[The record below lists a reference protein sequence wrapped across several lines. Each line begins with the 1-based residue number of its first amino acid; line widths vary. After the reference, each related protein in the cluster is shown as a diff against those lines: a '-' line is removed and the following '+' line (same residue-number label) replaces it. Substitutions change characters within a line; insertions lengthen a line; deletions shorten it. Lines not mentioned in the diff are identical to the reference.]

1 MRYKGISHS
10 LEILIGLIVCVF
22 ILMIAFKLLG
32 IYSAYQYEQQAQ
44 ITAKNLQTAM
54 NRVCVSGQP
63 MEVNVNFPQEL
74 TSGGKATNPISL
86 IWDKLT
92 GRKDAVTNALR
103 YMTALRSYG
112 DPWFVIYYEDFP
124 QEEDAGWTGWSEVAA
139 MRTTSM
145 VMRGITAASCAM
157 NLIPFSGV
165 GKKISRFVTKLSER
179 EGKIAKV
186 ARAAIKISRK
196 ARATGRAV
204 SKVTNIKRL
213 LKAGKTKLAKKM
225 FFKEIGKKIR
235 GKVNVGKAWLVIK
248 SLIKGRSIKSLT
260 SHLTESSKLIEV
272 YRGFFKVGGKLKSL
286 KKTKKVVKRLRKVA
300 DRGLYKEVSH
310 GDVVDDA
317 KNLNKLSNPKLRT
330 RKGALRDLGV
340 KGSDVDDFY
349 SKIGSQGKRFR
360 KKLESDKIKAM
371 LPEDEHRVLRDLA
384 RKLEKKEV
392 PNKKDIENARGIMA
406 RLEAKG
412 SCRGG
417 GCKKIN
423 SYLDVAE
430 DHTNLHRMGETLNK
444 ENLISDP
451 TSFRHTRSIL
461 LAEAREPFAP
471 GLPGL
476 AGYLGR
482 VAKRGMVF
490 RGGPIAKKWGVWY
503 GSSFVFSKALSLADV
518 SMLKFSPC
526 SDHALCLKS
535 QVNPS
540 ITIYPLDECKEAGID
555 YIQLDKYPPGEE
567 GVLGFTRWIDS
578 VTGSSPVS
586 KFYTASPCEGKLV
599 INKTECECSGVQKP
613 YFDYSS
619 QDVFIFDCVLTST
632 TEAECNFTKY
642 MDYLNETEDLDLV
655 TKSSPEINVNEITS
669 TGHFIKYNVSVDF
682 NDEIWGQG
690 YKDFKNTEDP
700 TPFKCT
706 KYVTDTNHPF
716 SCEFPM
722 PSIPFH
728 TTECGGSNLWL
739 KCTNWTEGDTGTK
752 ELPGMEEKTEVEIT
766 EWFCVQWN
774 LTAYGGPAEGKTAK
788 IINVSEEYEWGWP
801 LDGPSDTEIKNNLS
815 STLNEGTPPGSAWNI
830 GDPDAYYNS
839 VIGNV
844 IKAIKNTSEIELNKG
859 EDPNN
864 VSINALYMHNLYPK
878 DKTPCL
884 RVTYINDDTK
894 GFCYSS
900 PPNGEFLEEIGT
912 MAGSIVVEVGLE
924 ALGSAGCGLALAA
937 SGGTAAPAFPGC
949 ARLAGFAACEVGNAV
964 MWYGQN
970 QVAEHREARL
980 WPHNTFFG
988 KYYTN

>member
-22 ILMIAFKLLG
+22 ILMIALKLLG
-32 IYSAYQYEQQAQ
+32 VYSDYQYEQQAQ

-86 IWDKLT
+86 ILDKFT

-103 YMTALRSYG
+103 YMTALQSYG
-112 DPWFVIYYEDFP
+112 DPWYVIYYEDFP

-145 VMRGITAASCAM
+145 VMRGITVASCAM

-165 GKKISRFVTKLSER
+165 GKRISRFVTKLSER
-179 EGKIAKV
+179 EGKIAKL
-186 ARAAIKISRK
+186 AKAAIKISRK

-204 SKVTNIKRL
+204 SKVKNVGKL
-213 LKAGKTKLAKKM
+213 LNAQKTKLAKKM

-235 GKVNVGKAWLVIK
+235 GKVNVGKAWLW
-248 SLIKGRSIKSLT
+248 IKGKSIKPLT
-260 SHLTESSKLIEV
+260 RHLTESSKLIEV
-272 YRGFFKVGGKLKSL
+272 YRGFFKVGNKLKSVSDSANN
-286 KKTKKVVKRLRKVA
+286 VVKKLREVA
-300 DRGLYKEVSH
+300 DKGLYKEVSNEEIRK
-310 GDVVDDA
+310 DA
-317 KNLNKLSNPKLRT
+317 INLKALSNPKLRT
-330 RKGALRDLGV
+330 RKGALRALGV
-340 KGSDVDDFY
+340 SDVNNFY
-349 SKIGSQGKRFR
+349 KKIGRKGKRFMNE
-360 KKLESDKIKAM
+360 LDSDEIKAM
-371 LPEDEHRVLRDLA
+371 LPEDEHRVLKDLA
-384 RKLEKKEV
+384 RKLEKKRV

-423 SYLDVAE
+423 SYLDVTE
-430 DHTNLHRMGETLNK
+430 DYTNLHRMGETLNK
-444 ENLISDP
+444 ENLIDDAF
-451 TSFRHTRSIL
+451 SFRYTRSIL
-461 LAEAREPFAP
+461 LAEASEPFAS

-476 AGYLGR
+476 AAYIAR
-482 VAKRGMVF
+482 AAKRGMVF
-490 RGGPIAKKWGVWY
+490 RGGPIATKWGIWH

-586 KFYTASPCEGKLV
+586 KFYTASPCEGKLK
-599 INKTECECSGVQKP
+599 IEKKECECSGVQKP

-642 MDYLNETEDLDLV
+642 MDYLNETEDLGLV
-655 TKSSPEINVNEITS
+655 TKSSSSSSEINVSEITNS

-682 NDEIWGQG
+682 NDEIWDQG
-690 YKDFKNTEDP
+690 YKDFKSTEDP
-700 TPFKCT
+700 RPFKCT
-706 KYVTDTNHPF
+706 KYVTDTDHPF
-716 SCEFPM
+716 SCEFSM

-728 TTECGGSNLWL
+728 TTKCEGSNLWL
-739 KCTNWTEGDTGTK
+739 ECTNWTEGDTETK

-774 LTAYGGPAEGKTAK
+774 LTDYGAEENTAK
-788 IINVSEEYEWGWP
+788 IINVSEEYEWGWGG
-801 LDGPSDTEIKNNLS
+801 LDGPSDTEIKNNLN

-830 GDPDAYYNS
+830 SDPDAYYNS

-864 VSINALYMHNLYPK
+864 ASINALYMHNLYPK

-884 RVTYINDDTK
+884 RVTYIKDDTK

-912 MAGSIVVEVGLE
+912 MAGSIVTQATLE
-924 ALGSAGCGLALAA
+924 AGGAALCGLSSIPTGGTTAVACEKAA
-937 SGGTAAPAFPGC
+937 S
-949 ARLAGFAACEVGNAV
+949 FAACEIGNMV

-988 KYYTN
+988 KYYTK

>member
-10 LEILIGLIVCVF
+10 LEILIGLIVVVF
-22 ILMIAFKLLG
+22 ILMITFKLLG

-112 DPWFVIYYEDFP
+112 DPWYVIYYEDFP

-165 GKKISRFVTKLSER
+165 GKKISRFVTKVSER
-179 EGKIAKV
+179 EGKIAKL
-186 ARAAIKISRK
+186 AKAAIKISGK

-204 SKVTNIKRL
+204 SKVKNVKRL
-213 LKAGKTKLAKKM
+213 FEAGKTKLAKKT
-225 FFKEIGKKIR
+225 FFKEIGNKI
-235 GKVNVGKAWLVIK
+235 GKKVNVGKVWLF
-248 SLIKGRSIKSLT
+248 IKGKTIEKLT
-260 SHLTESSKLIEV
+260 PHLTESSKLIEV
-272 YRGFFKVGGKLKSL
+272 YRGFFKVGNKLKSVSGSAN
-286 KKTKKVVKRLRKVA
+286 KVVRRLRKVA
-300 DRGLYKEVSH
+300 DRSLYKEVSH

-317 KNLNKLSNPKLRT
+317 TNLKALSNPNLNI
-330 RKGALRDLGV
+330 RKDALEKLGV
-340 KGSDVDDFY
+340 RGTDVTNFY
-349 SKIGSQGKRFR
+349 KKIGRKGKRFG
-360 KKLESDKIKAM
+360 KKLESNKIKAM
-371 LPEDEHRVLRDLA
+371 LPEKERRVLKDLA
-384 RKLEKKEV
+384 QKLEKKEV
-392 PNKKDIENARGIMA
+392 PDRKDIENARGIMA

-430 DHTNLHRMGETLNK
+430 DHTNLHRMGETLEPEK
-444 ENLISDP
+444 LIDDVTP
-451 TSFRHTRSIL
+451 FRHTRSIL

-482 VAKRGMVF
+482 AAKRGMVF
-490 RGGPIAKKWGVWY
+490 RGGPITTKWGVWY
-503 GSSFVFSKALSLADV
+503 GSSFVFSQALSLADV

-642 MDYLNETEDLDLV
+642 MDYLNETEDLHPV
-655 TKSSPEINVNEITS
+655 TKSSSGSSEIKVNEITNS

-690 YKDFKNTEDP
+690 YKDFKSTEDP
-700 TPFKCT
+700 RPFKCT
-706 KYVTDTNHPF
+706 KYVTDTDYPF
-716 SCEFPM
+716 SCEFSM

-739 KCTNWTEGDTGTK
+739 ECTNWTERYTGTK

-788 IINVSEEYEWGWP
+788 IINVSEEYDWGLP
-801 LDGPSDTEIKNNLS
+801 LIDGPSDTEIKNNLS
-815 STLNEGTPPGSAWNI
+815 STLNEGTHPGDAWNI
-830 GDPDAYYNS
+830 SDPDAYYDS

-859 EDPNN
+859 KDPNN
-864 VSINALYMHNLYPK
+864 ASINALYMHNLYPK
-878 DKTPCL
+878 DKIPCL
-884 RVTYINDDTK
+884 RVTYINDDNTK

-900 PPNGEFLEEIGT
+900 PPNGEFLEEIGY
-912 MAGSIVVEVGLE
+912 MAGSIVTEATLE
-924 ALGSAGCGLALAA
+924 A
-937 SGGTAAPAFPGC
+937 GGTALCGLSAVVTGPAAVAC
-949 ARLAGFAACEVGNAV
+949 EKAASFAACEIGNMV

-970 QVAEHREARL
+970 QVTEHREERL

-988 KYYTN
+988 NYYTK

>member
-103 YMTALRSYG
+103 YMTALQSYG

-145 VMRGITAASCAM
+145 VMRGIDAASCAM

-165 GKKISRFVTKLSER
+165 GKRISRFVTKVSER
-179 EGKIAKV
+179 EGKIAKL
-186 ARAAIKISRK
+186 AKAAIKISRK

-204 SKVTNIKRL
+204 SKVKNVGNL
-213 LKAGKTKLAKKM
+213 LKAGKTKLAKKK

-235 GKVNVGKAWLVIK
+235 KKVNVGKVWLW
-248 SLIKGRSIKSLT
+248 IKGNDIKPLT
-260 SHLTESSKLIEV
+260 RHLTESSKLIEV
-272 YRGFFKVGGKLKSL
+272 YRGFFKVGHKLKSL
-286 KKTKKVVKRLRKVA
+286 KKTKQVVRKLRKVA
-300 DRGLYKEVSH
+300 DKGLYKEVSNKEIRK
-310 GDVVDDA
+310 DA
-317 KNLNKLSNPKLRT
+317 INLKALSDPDFAI
-330 RKGALRDLGV
+330 RKGALEDLGV
-340 KGSDVDDFY
+340 SDVTKFY
-349 SKIGSQGKRFR
+349 EEITKQGKRFG
-360 KKLESDKIKAM
+360 KKLESNKIKAIV
-371 LPEDEHRVLRDLA
+371 PDDEHRVLKDLA

-430 DHTNLHRMGETLNK
+430 DHTNLHRMGETLK
-444 ENLISDP
+444 PPKLIDDS

-476 AGYLGR
+476 AAYLGR
-482 VAKRGMVF
+482 AAKRGMRF
-490 RGGPIAKKWGVWY
+490 IGGPIATKWGVWY

-586 KFYTASPCEGKLV
+586 KFYTASPCEGKLK
-599 INKTECECSGVQKP
+599 IEKKECECSGVQKP

-619 QDVFIFDCVLTST
+619 QNVFIFDCVLTST
-632 TEAECNFTKY
+632 TRADCNFTKY
-642 MDYLNETEDLDLV
+642 MDYLNETEDLGGVVKTLSH
-655 TKSSPEINVNEITS
+655 TNEITINEITNS
-669 TGHFIKYNVSVDF
+669 TGHFIKYKVSVDF
-682 NDEIWGQG
+682 NDKIWGQG
-690 YKDFKNTEDP
+690 YKDFKSTEDP
-700 TPFKCT
+700 RPFKCT
-706 KYVTDTNHPF
+706 KYVTDTGHPF

-728 TTECGGSNLWL
+728 TTECKGSTLWL
-739 KCTNWTEGDTGTK
+739 ECTNWTEGDTGTK

-766 EWFCVQWN
+766 EWCCVQWN
-774 LTAYGGPAEGKTAK
+774 LTDYGADENTAK
-788 IINVSEEYEWGWP
+788 IINVSGCEDYKLTKTKQDIE
-801 LDGPSDTEIKNNLS
+801 SNLS
-815 STLNEGTPPGSAWNI
+815 STLNEGNPPGSAWNI
-830 GDPDAYYNS
+830 SDPDAYYGS
-839 VIGNV
+839 VRGDV
-844 IKAIKNTSEIELNKG
+844 IKAIQSTSKIELNEGK
-859 EDPNN
+859 DPNN
-864 VSINALYMHNLYPK
+864 ASINALYMHNLYPK
-878 DKTPCL
+878 DNTPCL
-884 RVTYINDDTK
+884 KITYINDDTK

-900 PPNGEFLEEIGT
+900 PPNGEFLEEIGY
-912 MAGSIVVEVGLE
+912 MAGSIVTEATLEGVGA
-924 ALGSAGCGLALAA
+924 ALCGLSSIPTGGTTAVACEQAA
-937 SGGTAAPAFPGC
+937 S
-949 ARLAGFAACEVGNAV
+949 FAACEIGNMV

-988 KYYTN
+988 NYYTK